1 MGIGTFWDILPPK
14 SSIKCCS
21 PGLITQGQMFG
32 SAVEK
37 FLILSLRLGKVFRL
51 PGGVGNIVLHWNGN
65 SVTTSTSWNLE
76 ASCSAS
82 SFTYLIWSMQTSEF
96 FTWLI
101 AIFACRWFQRGVQGS
116 KQLGRILKQLNSYS
130 FRVQSSFNSCTCWK
144 QWESYRWGEPK
155 HGSSIIDELALSAFV
170 SGQKFSCGMQ
180 LLQSELKKD
189 ICSYLGKLLPY
200 IADCETM
207 LQLDEATSDW
217 VQLCWETGESLH
229 IVNDGLCGLH
239 HYQPWTKSCI
249 PLAWRLFKVWRKVE
263 APNRAPPLT
272 AEIVTAMAFYAAA
285 HNDLSFATLLLLGF
299 FGLLRTGE
307 ILQLRTMDL
316 MAKGERGLIS
326 LKDTKTG
333 LRNAAQETVSF
344 EDHITLEFVRALIEV
359 KEKQNLQR
367 VPIWMRSAQS
377 FRNIFAHHCKRFGLE
392 AYNFRPYSLRR
403 GGATHLFQATGS
415 MEMALLKG
423 RWSSSKVAKI
433 YLSDGLSF
441 LPGMTFSQNSKEML
455 KKWSPINQLSW
466 SRLGPW
472 SEWVFPAMEKA
483 DFENASSMRCWSYYP
498 SMDSWRKIFQDRN
511 LKFLAG
517 SCGFQIL
524 THSSKTYS
532 HTSEKRCLSWSLGI
546 LLEF

>member
-1 MGIGTFWDILPPK
+1 MLK
-14 SSIKCCS
+14 
-21 PGLITQGQMFG
+21 
-32 SAVEK
+32 AV
-37 FLILSLRLGKVFRL
+37 
-51 PGGVGNIVLHWNGN
+51 
-65 SVTTSTSWNLE
+65 
-76 ASCSAS
+76 
-82 SFTYLIWSMQTSEF
+82 
-96 FTWLI
+96 
-101 AIFACRWFQRGVQGS
+101 
-116 KQLGRILKQLNSYS
+116 RILQMGRAETWKFNHRRTRSERIRERAKVQLWDAAITKRTQERY
-130 FRVQSSFNSCTCWK
+130 F
-144 QWESYRWGEPK
+144 EG
-155 HGSSIIDELALSAFV
+155 
-170 SGQKFSCGMQ
+170 
-180 LLQSELKKD
+180 
-189 ICSYLGKLLPY
+189 LGKLLPY

-403 GGATHLFQATGS
+403 GGATDFFQRTQS
-415 MEMALLKG
+415 MEATLIRG
-423 RWSSSKVAKI
+423 RWESSRVARI
-433 YLSDGLSF
+433 YITDGLSIIPS
-441 LPGMTFSQNSKEML
+441 LKMTQH
-455 KKWSPINQLSW
+455 
-466 SRLGPW
+466 SRALL
-472 SEWVFPAMEKA
+472 AK
-483 DFENASSMRCWSYYP
+483 
-498 SMDSWRKIFQDRN
+498 FQ
-511 LKFLAG
+511 F
-517 SCGFQIL
+517 
-524 THSSKTYS
+524 
-532 HTSEKRCLSWSLGI
+532 
-546 LLEF
+546 